1 MLKFSCK
8 LTIGVRRENFKH
20 HMKGWEKMK
29 KVIALL
35 LAFVLVLSMASC
47 TIEVHNY
54 SGAGGE
60 NTGGTNSGSTG
71 GTGGG
76 SNAPAASSG
85 TVKLYNGKIEIDPAL
100 QNLAKAY
107 EAETG
112 VHVEVESLG
121 GGVDLQATLKQYY
134 QGGNMPDIF
143 VCEGAEDFKNWT
155 GMLADLKDEAWTQD
169 TEAEFVDAD
178 GLTIGFPYTTE
189 AIGLAYNK
197 SILEQAGVDPASITG
212 PESMRAAFEAIDA
225 KKEELGLTAVV
236 GYCAESANLYWSSA
250 QHVFGNYLDAGLDR
264 DDTTYIDMLMG
275 EGHKL
280 DETRFTHFAEMLA
293 LFHEFSD
300 PTLLVS
306 GTYDQ
311 QVMNFAAGKYAF
323 VTQGSW
329 IGASM
334 KEAYKKEY
342 EAAGNFE
349 CGYVPYAFEE
359 DIDTILTNSPSWW
372 GVYKDGNVD
381 GAKAFLQWVSTDAGQ
396 KFLVEE
402 GGCVSPFASCTLVA
416 DDPFAPAIAEYTAV
430 GKTSSWHWLD
440 QPGNLAQDYTGIIF
454 MDYAAGKL
462 DTAGYVSTMQQ
473 AIVSC
478 FNALGS

>member
-1 MLKFSCK
+1 
-8 LTIGVRRENFKH
+8 
-20 HMKGWEKMK
+20 MK

-35 LAFVLVLSMASC
+35 LALVLVLSMAAC

-54 SGAGGE
+54 SNAGGPDA
-60 NTGGTNSGSTG
+60 TGTNSGGASPS
-71 GTGGG
+71 GTNTPSNAGG
-76 SNAPAASSG
+76 SI
-85 TVKLYNGKIEIDPAL
+85 KLFNGKIEIDPAL

-112 VHVEVESLG
+112 VHVEIESLG

-143 VCEGAEDFKNWT
+143 VGEGAEDFNNWT
-155 GMLADLKDEAWTQD
+155 GMMADMKDEAWAQD
-169 TEAEFVDAD
+169 TEAEFVDDTGA
-178 GLTIGFPYTTE
+178 TIGFPYTTE

-197 SILEQAGVDPASITG
+197 SILEKAGVDPASITG
-212 PESMRAAFEAIDA
+212 PESMRAAFEALDA

-236 GYCAESANLYWSSA
+236 GYCAESSSLYWSCA

-264 DDTTYIDMLMG
+264 SDTTYIDLLMG

-300 PTLLVS
+300 PSLLVS

-334 KEAYKKEY
+334 KDAYKGE
-342 EAAGNFE
+342 
-349 CGYVPYAFEE
+349 
-359 DIDTILTNSPSWW
+359 
-372 GVYKDGNVD
+372 
-381 GAKAFLQWVSTDAGQ
+381 
-396 KFLVEE
+396 
-402 GGCVSPFASCTLVA
+402 
-416 DDPFAPAIAEYTAV
+416 
-430 GKTSSWHWLD
+430 
-440 QPGNLAQDYTGIIF
+440 
-454 MDYAAGKL
+454 
-462 DTAGYVSTMQQ
+462 
-473 AIVSC
+473 
-478 FNALGS
+478 